1 MFAHQAN
8 ILLTTCALTITV
20 TQLNQPRSFREFLFF
35 LLGLRGY
42 FLLVSGRTVPGS
54 GCNSHPPGLHCNNM
68 YVSYSYVENL
78 RRIKIVSLKSYDIL
92 TLLSYFITMSDLIL
106 TQVTYYGQIAF

>member
-1 MFAHQAN
+1 
-8 ILLTTCALTITV
+8 
-20 TQLNQPRSFREFLFF
+20 
-35 LLGLRGY
+35 
-42 FLLVSGRTVPGS
+42 
-54 GCNSHPPGLHCNNM
+54 M